1 MIEDRKTARVR
12 FAAALALYL
21 LWVAALVVLA
31 VLSALRPAVNKTS
44 EKGLASIRKT
54 QAATSPW
61 VDRSRRPA
69 PGRREAPLRT

>member
-1 MIEDRKTARVR
+1 MIEDKKTARVR

-31 VLSALRPAVNKTS
+31 VVSSSRPAANKTPA
-44 EKGLASIRKT
+44 KGLAMIRKT

-61 VDRSRRPA
+61 VDRSRRRA
-69 PGRREAPLRT
+69 PGRRGAPWRT